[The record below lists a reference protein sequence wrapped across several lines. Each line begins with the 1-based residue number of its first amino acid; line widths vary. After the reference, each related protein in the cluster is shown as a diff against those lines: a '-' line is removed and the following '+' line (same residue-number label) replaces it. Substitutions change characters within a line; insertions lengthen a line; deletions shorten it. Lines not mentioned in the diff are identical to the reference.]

1 METLMIGTRGTV
13 TLPAALR
20 EKLGLKPG
28 GLVLAEEHNGTIVL
42 KPAAAVPV
50 EIYSDE
56 KIARLLEEDALDEDL
71 RASLRRKLRKLP
83 AALVAHLAKR

>member
-28 GLVLAEEHNGTIVL
+28 GLVLVEERDGAILL

-56 KIARLLEEDALDEDL
+56 KIARLIEEDRLDPALA
-71 RASLRRKLRKLP
+71 ASLRKKYGLTK
-83 AALVAHLAKR
+83 